1 MYEGE
6 RILKQYVG
14 VCVCGMCACLYM
26 YNIFKN
32 TKIKP
37 AKNIIQ
43 LFCFCNLCEL
53 QPEEVQPTE
62 VRPSDS
68 PVYTCVTVGKSLK
81 PLSSYVLTCSLFCF
95 FFLIPTIKI
104 YTSEAIQK
112 KITDLTCCR
121 LREDVCY
128 IYVGWGEYVN
138 TYHKSIY
145 NMSWHAVL
153 SSFSCV

>member
-1 MYEGE
+1 MIEQFHCWYISGKK
-6 RILKQYVG
+6 IKNTNLKRYMHHNVHRSTIYNRQINKLQYVG

-95 FFLIPTIKI
+95 FFKFLPSRYIL
-104 YTSEAIQK
+104 QK
-112 KITDLTCCR
+112 LYRKR
-121 LREDVCY
+121 LQ
-128 IYVGWGEYVN
+128 I
-138 TYHKSIY
+138 
-145 NMSWHAVL
+145 
-153 SSFSCV
+153 

>member
-1 MYEGE
+1 M
-6 RILKQYVG
+6 G

-95 FFLIPTIKI
+95 FFNSYHQDI
-104 YTSEAIQK
+104 YFRS
-112 KITDLTCCR
+112 
-121 LREDVCY
+121 Y
-128 IYVGWGEYVN
+128 IEKDYRFD
-138 TYHKSIY
+138 
-145 NMSWHAVL
+145 ML
-153 SSFSCV
+153 